1 MPSYSG
7 ELQTAKRFYAYIHAR
22 PDGRP
27 FYVGK
32 GNKIRVYR
40 LSKRNPHHKN
50 IVEKYGRQNILI
62 GSLECST
69 EALAFE
75 LEIGMIKCLRRMG
88 VELTNLTNGGEG
100 PSGLVLSS
108 EARAQISASLTGRKG
123 TPWSDEQRAKFKA
136 ATVGRKRTPEQC
148 ARIGNAHRGKVVS
161 DEARENLRAAAYVFW
176 AKRKQKLGER
186 DALV

>member
-7 ELQTAKRFYAYIHAR
+7 ELQPTKKFNAYIHAR
-22 PDGRP
+22 PDGTP

-32 GNKIRVYR
+32 GNRSRVHR
-40 LSKRNPHHKN
+40 LSKRNPHHTN
-50 IVEKYGRQNILI
+50 IVAKYGRQNILI

-69 EALAFE
+69 ETIAFE

-88 VELTNLTNGGEG
+88 VELTNRTNGGEG
-100 PSGLVLSS
+100 CTGLVVSP
-108 EARAQISASLTGRKG
+108 EARARISTFLTGRKG

-136 ATVGRKRTPEQC
+136 ATVGRKRTPEQR
-148 ARIGNAHRGKVVS
+148 ARIGDGHRGKVVS
-161 DEARENLRAAAYVFW
+161 DETREKLKAAAYVFW

>member
-7 ELQTAKRFYAYIHAR
+7 DLQPTKKFYAYIHAR
-22 PDGRP
+22 PDGTP

-32 GNKIRVYR
+32 GNRSRVHR

-50 IVEKYGRQNILI
+50 IVAKYGKQNILI

-69 EALAFE
+69 EAVAFE
-75 LEIGMIKCLRRMG
+75 LEIGMIKCLRQMR

-100 PSGLVLSS
+100 CAGLVISP
-108 EARAQISASLTGRKG
+108 EARAKISAFLTGRKG
-123 TPWSDEQRAKFKA
+123 TPWSDEQRAKFRA

-148 ARIGNAHRGKVVS
+148 ARIGNSRRGKVVS
-161 DEARENLRAAAYVFW
+161 DETRKKLKAAAYVFW

-186 DALV
+186 HALV

>member
-7 ELQTAKRFYAYIHAR
+7 DAKSTKEFYAYIHAR
-22 PDGRP
+22 PDGTP

-32 GNKIRVYR
+32 GNRSRVYR

-50 IVEKYGRQNILI
+50 IVAKYGRQNILI
-62 GSLECST
+62 GSLQCST

-88 VELTNLTNGGEG
+88 AELTNRTNGGEG
-100 PSGLVLSS
+100 CTGLVVSP

-123 TPWSDEQRAKFKA
+123 TPWSDEQRAKFRA

-186 DALV
+186 NALV